1 MSRLLSSAVTYLL
14 QVQLI
19 GNLLNSGFIVKL
31 RFLCFLIYAL
41 LLCEA
46 PTGAR
51 REDCKITRRLKSSLL
66 IFTGVIAVTLAPGLL
81 YIQPKLNVASAG
93 LKTSMLVSS
102 SESRRT

>member
-1 MSRLLSSAVTYLL
+1 MSLLLSSAVTYLL

-31 RFLCFLIYAL
+31 HFLCFLIYSL
-41 LLCEA
+41 LLCGA

-66 IFTGVIAVTLAPGLL
+66 SFTGVIAVTLAPGLL
-81 YIQPKLNVASAG
+81 YIQGSEIAVSAG
-93 LKTSMLVSS
+93 LKGRILVFSL
-102 SESRRT
+102 